1 MKVKVIPANDAV
13 AGTFF
18 LIQTSP
24 NSLMQSVPKNSQVD
38 CKDLAANAEDFATLR
53 IEGLNIRWPH
63 SQWFTQLLNV
73 NWSLIACTDSKMIL
87 INLQTVIARYTNLP

>member
-38 CKDLAANAEDFATLR
+38 CKDLAANAADFATLR
-53 IEGLNIRWPH
+53 IEGLNIR
-63 SQWFTQLLNV
+63 
-73 NWSLIACTDSKMIL
+73 
-87 INLQTVIARYTNLP
+87 